1 MRSSRRN
8 RERVTDEQIVDYV
21 RRVGRGGITTIQIAQ
36 AIGMSKSGL
45 ENKLDGITALKK
57 FKDGRIN
64 RWTIK

>member
-1 MRSSRRN
+1 
-8 RERVTDEQIVDYV
+8 VTDEQIVDYV